1 MNLDNERLVTDYG
14 FAWIANPA
22 DRVRIAWALVD
33 GLGVSGTGL
42 VTMMTRWQ
50 REAARG
56 AGVQAEPLLHGGWT
70 TPTWRLGRPPDAGT
84 QRTRPGLVCS
94 GR

>member
-33 GLGVSGTGL
+33 GLGVSGTGD
-42 VTMMTRWQ
+42 
-50 REAARG
+50 
-56 AGVQAEPLLHGGWT
+56 
-70 TPTWRLGRPPDAGT
+70 GR
-84 QRTRPGLVCS
+84 Q
-94 GR
+94 